1 MINNSSIDAIQRQY
15 VPIIQPVKLFE
26 PNNPKQAQK
35 SSFDFLNLTSQNNPF
50 SPEHPNVKSPTLARH
65 LDILS

>member
-1 MINNSSIDAIQRQY
+1 MINNSSIDAVQRQY
-15 VPIIQPVKLFE
+15 IYTVQPVHLFE
-26 PNNPKQAQK
+26 AKNSQKHQK

-50 SPEHPNVKSPTLARH
+50 SPSHPNVKSPTLARH